1 MRAVFLALAFL
12 VVATPAFSESKMI
25 MFNSPICEW
34 CEIWEEEV
42 GVVYGKTDI
51 GQKLPVRRVDISDD
65 RPSDLQHLKG
75 IRFTPTFVVLEN
87 GREIGRILGYP
98 GESFFWGLLEKL
110 AKKLG
115 KSVAA
120 CDTQKLV
127 TANATPAVARG
138 MATC

>member
-1 MRAVFLALAFL
+1 MVRNLGRRSRRRLRQDRYR
-12 VVATPAFSESKMI
+12 T
-25 MFNSPICEW
+25 
-34 CEIWEEEV
+34 EIS
-42 GVVYGKTDI
+42 I
-51 GQKLPVRRVDISDD
+51 RRVDISDN

-115 KSVAA
+115 KSVTA